1 MQLQKRMVSAELRYS
16 TSSTNILVHDILQ
29 SIPTIAALNGSERM
43 IAKFLSDKSFLI
55 IDMAMQ
61 AKNESIITNPIIP

>member
-43 IAKFLSDKSFLI
+43 IEKFLSDKSFLI